1 MKAARW
7 LLPMVFSLA
16 VAAALLIATG
26 VVPVRV
32 VFQNQVAEARGL
44 LEPAAGAKATPAA
57 GPFWRD
63 GSTAAPAEAPRGAPG
78 SFAELTERVAPAV
91 VSIQAERTVRPDAN
105 RTRSPIEEFF
115 GFQFRNQPQAG
126 EGSGFVIS
134 SDGYVVTN
142 NHVVA
147 DFDKI
152 DVVFLDGAK
161 LPAKVVGRDPATDV
175 ALLKVESSRSL
186 PSLPL
191 GDSDRTRPGDWVV
204 AIGNPFGLENT
215 VTAGIVS
222 AKHRRTGQNEGG
234 PRYAD
239 FIQTDAAINPGNSG
253 GPLLN
258 LSGEV
263 IGINTMILSPG
274 SGNPFGSGMAGNVG
288 IGLAIPVNMA
298 KSVLPQLR
306 ATGRVARGKLGV
318 AIQPVDADAAEL
330 LGLDGA
336 NGALVYNV
344 EEGSPAAR
352 AGILRG
358 DVIVEFNGV
367 AIKEMEELP
376 QLVASTPIGHRS
388 QVVVVRKGKRKTF
401 DVTVGALALE
411 DDAGP
416 ALPGGEEPVP
426 TGEYGLSV
434 QTLTPE
440 IAAELRLDDG
450 VKGVVVSRVRPGSPA
465 ETAHLQPYDIVL
477 EVNQEPTPTAAAF
490 KTAIGKNPK
499 GALLLVRRGRQELF
513 VTMKRGTN

>member
-7 LLPMVFSLA
+7 LPPMVFSLA

-26 VVPVRV
+26 IVPVRI

-44 LEPAAGAKATPAA
+44 LDTPAGAKATPVA

-63 GSTAAPAEAPRGAPG
+63 GSTAAPAEAPHGAPG

-91 VSIQAERTVRPDAN
+91 VSIRAERTVRPEAN
-105 RTRSPIEEFF
+105 RPRNPIEEFF

-134 SDGYVVTN
+134 ADGYVVTN

-161 LPAKVVGRDPATDV
+161 LPAKLVGRDPATDV

-222 AKHRRTGQNEGG
+222 AKHRRTQNEGG
-234 PRYAD
+234 PRYSD

-274 SGNPFGSGMAGNVG
+274 SGNPFAGGMAGNVG

-298 KSVLPQLR
+298 KQVLPQLR
-306 ATGRVARGKLGV
+306 AKGRVSRGKLGV
-318 AIQPVDADAAEL
+318 AIQPVDADAADL
-330 LGLDGA
+330 LGLDSA

-352 AGILRG
+352 AGIRRG

-367 AIKEMEELP
+367 AIKAMEELP
-376 QLVASTPIGHRS
+376 QLVASTPIGQRS
-388 QVVVVRKGKRKTF
+388 KVVVVRKSKRQTF

-411 DDAGP
+411 DDDAGP
-416 ALPGGEEPVP
+416 ALPSGEEPVP

-440 IAAELRLDDG
+440 IAAELRLDDS

-465 ETAHLQPYDIVL
+465 ETARLQPYDIIL

-490 KTAIGKNPK
+490 KAAIGKNAK

-513 VTMKRGTN
+513 VTMKRGAH